1 MASIKFDNT
10 ELITTSNFPRFV
22 KHESDPERDI
32 TSLTLAREDGE
43 AFIDERYGIKKI
55 TLQGVIIGA
64 TQTALETAIDTMKE
78 LMSRVEKNLDIVYA
92 GGTRR
97 YVATCSNLE
106 FDRDHFHILFCPWT
120 AEFTILSGEGKDT
133 ADTTPLNEHSVT
145 TTTPGTDSF
154 TMAGT
159 KPGRPVITLKGA
171 NWPSGVRGVEYENTD
186 TGEKIIITRNSS
198 WNNDDQIIIDCDQ
211 KKISDDCG
219 GLVSLAVDGKFYGVF
234 PKFKI
239 GTNNIK
245 ITVGGITIQKT
256 LEANADDVSG
266 DLIID
271 DDTDMMA
278 QSFSVP
284 YADSTFKGIIM
295 ALKKAGTPGNMTIR
309 IETDDGGKPSGTLA
323 DANATFT
330 IAAADIG
337 TSRAYITKYSTNL
350 WGLSGNTKYWIVI
363 SGASLSAGN
372 EFGAAMTLAA
382 GKYPGGSVKYTTDGG
397 STWTPQSATSSLVF
411 KILYGGAVG
420 ASTVKHTVAYK
431 KTYL

>member
-10 ELITTSNFPRFV
+10 EIVTTTNFPRFI

-32 TSLTLAREDGE
+32 ISMPLIREDGE
-43 AFIDERYGIKKI
+43 LLISERYGVKKI
-55 TLQGVIIGA
+55 MLQGIITGTSQA
-64 TQTALETAIDTMKE
+64 VLEAAIDTMKE
-78 LMSRVEKNLDIVYA
+78 LFSRVEKNLDIVYA

-97 YVATCSNLE
+97 YVATCSKLE

-133 ADTTPLNEHSVT
+133 ADTTPLNKHTVA

-154 TMAGT
+154 SMTGS
-159 KPGRPVITLKGA
+159 KPGKPVITLKGA
-171 NWPSGVRGVEYENTD
+171 NWPAGVKGVEYENTD
-186 TGEKIIITRNSS
+186 TGEKIIVTRNSS
-198 WNNDDQIIIDCDQ
+198 WNTDDQIIIDCDA
-211 KKISDDCG
+211 KTISDDCG
-219 GLVSLAVDGKFYGVF
+219 GLASLALDGKFYGVF

-239 GTNNIK
+239 GTNNVK
-245 ITVGGITIQKT
+245 ITVGGITNQKT
-256 LEANADDVSG
+256 NEADANDCGS

-271 DDTDMMA
+271 GDNDYMA

-284 YADSTFKGIIM
+284 YADTTFKGIVM

-309 IETDDGGKPSGTLA
+309 IETDADGSPSGTLA
-323 DANATFT
+323 DANAEFT

-337 TSRAYITKYSTNL
+337 TTRAYITKYTANL
-350 WGLSGNTKYWIVI
+350 WALSGNVKYWIVI
-363 SGASLSAGN
+363 KGASLSAGN
-372 EFGAAMTLAA
+372 EYGAGMTDTTD
-382 GKYPGGSVKYTTDGG
+382 KYPGGIVKYTTDGG
-397 STWTPQSATSSLVF
+397 STWTLQSAISSLAF

-420 ASTVKHTVAYK
+420 TSSVKHTVTYK